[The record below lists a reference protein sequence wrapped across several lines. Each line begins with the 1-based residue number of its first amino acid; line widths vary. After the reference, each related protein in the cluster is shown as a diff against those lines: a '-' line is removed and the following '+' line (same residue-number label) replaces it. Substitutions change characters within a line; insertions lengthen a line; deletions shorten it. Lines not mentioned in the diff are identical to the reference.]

1 MEVLCPTCH
10 GKGTVNDPKCMGKVM
25 YYCDTAGNE
34 FPQVICKTCNGTG
47 WIKRISWCPTK

>member
-47 WIKRISWCPTK
+47 WIDRK